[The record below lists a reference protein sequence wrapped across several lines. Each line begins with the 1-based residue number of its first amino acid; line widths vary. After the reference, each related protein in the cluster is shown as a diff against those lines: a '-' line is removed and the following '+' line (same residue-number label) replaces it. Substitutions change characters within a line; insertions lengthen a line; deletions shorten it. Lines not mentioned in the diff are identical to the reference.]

1 MNHNQDWRELAIK
14 DLTDTDLSYDEIGQ
28 KYGRDRDTIIKLK
41 RLHNLTRKLPPRK
54 GPRKITDRKEISSA
68 HRAVG
73 IRLSL
78 FRGERSYAEVAER
91 IGVSALALRYMEL
104 GIHDLTLA
112 QLLKISELLGQSISE
127 LTSPF
132 TVGSAPKPTRKIA

>member
-1 MNHNQDWRELAIK
+1 MNHNQDWQALAVK
-14 DLTDTDLSYDEIGQ
+14 DLTETDLSYEEIGK

-41 RLHNLTRKLPPRK
+41 RLHKLTRKLPSRK
-54 GPRKITDRKEISSA
+54 GPRKITERRELSAA

-73 IRLSL
+73 IRLGLYRADS
-78 FRGERSYAEVAER
+78 SYAEVAER
-91 IGVSALALRYMEL
+91 IGVSAIALRYMEL

-132 TVGSAPKPTRKIA
+132 TVGSAPKATRKYP